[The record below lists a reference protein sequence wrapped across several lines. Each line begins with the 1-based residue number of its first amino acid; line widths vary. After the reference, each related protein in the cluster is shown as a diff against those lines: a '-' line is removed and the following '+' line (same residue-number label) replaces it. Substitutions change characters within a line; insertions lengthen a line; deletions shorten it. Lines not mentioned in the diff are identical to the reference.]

1 MKNLILASN
10 SKARQGL
17 LRSAGIEFT
26 AVPARI
32 DEESIRQSLEAES
45 ARPRDIADTLAE
57 YKALRVAEKHPE
69 ALVLGCDQVLE
80 FKGNV
85 LSKPSSRQDAEA
97 QLRLLRGDRHKL
109 LSALVIYEDAKPV
122 WRFIGEVRLLM
133 RQIDDVY
140 LSSYLDR
147 NWPDVSDSVGGYK
160 LEKEGSRLFSRVD
173 GDYFTVLGL
182 PLLELSA
189 YLVTRGIIEG

>member
-10 SKARQGL
+10 SKARQGV

-109 LSALVIYEDAKPV
+109 LSAIVIYEDAKPV

>member
-10 SKARQGL
+10 SAARQAL
-17 LRSAGIEFT
+17 LQAAGIEFT
-26 AVPARI
+26 AIPARI
-32 DEESIRQSLEAES
+32 DEESIRLSLQAES
-45 ARPRDIADTLAE
+45 ARPRDVADTLAE
-57 YKALRVAEKHPE
+57 YKARRVAEKHPE
-69 ALVLGCDQVLE
+69 ALVIGCDQILE
-80 FKGNV
+80 FKGSV
-85 LSKPSSRQDAEA
+85 LSKPTSRSDAEE
-97 QLRLLRGDRHKL
+97 QLRLLQGKTHKL
-109 LSALVIYEDAKPV
+109 MSAVVIYDEAKPV

-133 RQIDDVY
+133 RPIDNDY
-140 LSSYLDR
+140 LTSYLDR
-147 NWPDVSDSVGGYK
+147 NWTDVSDSVGAYK

>member
-109 LSALVIYEDAKPV
+109 LSAIVIYEDAKPV